1 MQKLN
6 SLIAAAAAALA
17 VTLMVPAQASADAPN
32 GTYFFDFDS
41 LTVVTGGTDLSAF
54 FPFAFLCDDFKT
66 KSDGKLSG
74 DCDVDI
80 PGTQNGLKGKVKG
93 DIDRNDDEIVLSQ
106 SLKLDGKIKGG
117 GHSFDVDYDFDVKA
131 TLKAGD
137 DEIKYK
143 TKIKACVDNQCEKD
157 SSTTKLP
164 ASSFGDFGVVTTD
177 GLLELDV
184 TTNNKN
190 KIKGDAR
197 LTTTLGKK
205 IKFDVKGKYDP
216 VADTSIIKLAKKKSS
231 IRLED
236 ADVDGDIMTTT
247 IIYKK
252 IFGNRGSMEA
262 MSVAP
267 EM

>member
-1 MQKLN
+1 MQNRN

-32 GTYFFDFDS
+32 GSYFFDFDS
-41 LTVVTGGTDLSAF
+41 LTIVTGATDLSAF

-80 PGTQNGLKGKVKG
+80 PGTQNGLDGKVKG
-93 DIDRNDDEIVLSQ
+93 DIERNDDEIVLTQ
-106 SLKLDGKIKGG
+106 SLRLDGKIRGG
-117 GHSFDVDYDFDVKA
+117 GRTFDVDYDFDVKA

-143 TKIKACVDNQCEKD
+143 TKIEACVDKRCEKE
-157 SSTTKLP
+157 SSTTKIP

-177 GLLELDV
+177 GLLELNV
-184 TTNNKN
+184 TTNEKN

-197 LTTTLGKK
+197 LTTTQGKK

-216 VADTSIIKLAKKKSS
+216 NADTATIKLAKKKSS

-236 ADVDGDIMTTT
+236 ATVDGDIMTTT

-252 IFGNRGSMEA
+252 VFGNRGKMEA
-262 MSVAP
+262 VSVIP
-267 EM
+267 EL